1 MYIKN
6 VIAYLRIEMIELST
20 PIEIIEQLILV
31 IEDER
36 KIQKLQ
42 QKELALKADVP
53 LPTYK
58 DFIYKQKISFESLLK
73 LLIALR
79 LFDNIT
85 GLLKKREIVSL
96 SELKN
101 ENKLPK
107 RIDK

>member
-1 MYIKN
+1 
-6 VIAYLRIEMIELST
+6 MIELST
-20 PIEIIEQLILV
+20 PIEIIGQLVLV

-42 QKELALKADVP
+42 QKELALKAGVP

-79 LFDNIT
+79 LFDNIS
-85 GLLKKREIVSL
+85 GLLKRREIVSL

>member
-20 PIEIIEQLILV
+20 PTEIIEQLILV

>member
-1 MYIKN
+1 M
-6 VIAYLRIEMIELST
+6 LELST
-20 PIEIIEQLILV
+20 PIEIIEQLTLV

-36 KIQKLQ
+36 KIQNLQ
-42 QKELALKADVP
+42 QKELALRADVP

-85 GLLKKREIVSL
+85 GLLKKRTILSL

>member
-1 MYIKN
+1 
-6 VIAYLRIEMIELST
+6 MIELST
-20 PIEIIEQLILV
+20 PIEIIEQLTLI
-31 IEDER
+31 IENER

-58 DFIYKQKISFESLLK
+58 DFLYKQKISLESLLK

-85 GLLKKREIVSL
+85 GLLKRREIITL
-96 SELKN
+96 NELRD
-101 ENKLPK
+101 EHKLPK
-107 RIDK
+107 RVYK